1 MRVKAVAVCLQFKDW
16 YMWSSES
23 FKKNFCFLFLKQ
35 KKISW
40 KWWHML
46 ALPDTLEAEARGSL
60 ILENPDG
67 PGQHEGITPIF
78 LKII

>member
-1 MRVKAVAVCLQFKDW
+1 MKTVAV
-16 YMWSSES
+16 YSSKTGTCGHQS
-23 FKKNFCFLFLKQ
+23 PFRKNFCLLFLKQ

-67 PGQHEGITPIF
+67 PWQHVGITPIF